1 MKNISKFIE
10 KKLKLKINRD
20 KSKCGHSR
28 EIKFLGM
35 TIIDGARVISGQS
48 MKRAMQKV
56 KELTP
61 RGTYMTLEHTMKR
74 INEWCIGWSGYYL
87 ITQYPS
93 QLRNIEA
100 HIRRRL
106 HLAYPNRWFI
116 DQFGQRIRSND
127 KLKHWLPLNQWIK
140 VT

>member
-1 MKNISKFIE
+1 
-10 KKLKLKINRD
+10 
-20 KSKCGHSR
+20 
-28 EIKFLGM
+28 
-35 TIIDGARVISGQS
+35 
-48 MKRAMQKV
+48 
-56 KELTP
+56 
-61 RGTYMTLEHTMKR
+61 MKR
-74 INEWCIGWSGYYL
+74 INEWYIGWSGYYL

-106 HLAYPNRWFI
+106 RSRLVDQQKRRRHLFKKITKRGVARGLAAKTVFSNNGRWVLSRTFALHCAFPNRMFI

-127 KLKHWLPLNQWIK
+127 KLKHWFPLKQWIR